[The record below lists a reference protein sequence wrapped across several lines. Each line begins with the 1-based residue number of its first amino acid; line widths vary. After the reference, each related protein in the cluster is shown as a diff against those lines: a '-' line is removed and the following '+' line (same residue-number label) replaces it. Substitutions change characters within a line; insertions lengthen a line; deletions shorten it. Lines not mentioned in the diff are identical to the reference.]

1 MLRGVYFALTVAA
14 VVNGTGGAAFPAD
27 TIYMGGDILTMA
39 GPEPEYVEALV
50 VDDGKISF
58 VGPLTKAMALQTPDT
73 RIVDLAGRTM
83 LPGFID
89 GHGHMIYYGKNMI
102 DADLVGVKSIP
113 ELIERMKVHAAQ
125 TGPDDWI
132 VGFGYLVPMLEEYR
146 HVTAAELDQISSDRP
161 IMIVDSSGHNGAA
174 NSAMFRLLGLGP
186 DTPDPEGGSFARNAD
201 GSLAGP
207 LEEAALFFVREQ
219 RPAFT
224 GELANQVVMRSAA
237 LWARYGQTTAQ
248 ECGVGIGKDDIDIIR
263 NAIDKELL
271 SIDLYLC
278 AKDAALDDV
287 LAASYAVASDYQLDN
302 EDAARELLAARPDL
316 DKRYVNRVRL
326 GGVKLWLDGSVP
338 TGWFSEPFDHNPPG
352 KEGEYTGVPQLS
364 DEVVNAVF
372 DEYWTSN
379 LQINLHMMGDGA
391 AEQALRAIERAI
403 EIHGTADH
411 RPVFVHNTYMRP
423 DQIARART
431 VGAVPTYTTSSIG
444 KVGDEALLYWGP
456 ERTQN
461 AMPMNT
467 LEAQGIRFSLNHDAP
482 ITPMPDVM
490 FLVDAAVNRTT
501 AKGVVIGEKVSPY
514 LALRAVTAYA
524 AYQIKEEAT
533 KGTLEVGKLADLI
546 ILERNPLTSEPTSLR
561 NIRVDETIKEGMT
574 IYTRE

>member
-1 MLRGVYFALTVAA
+1 MLRGIFALTAA
-14 VVNGTGGAAFPAD
+14 VVVNGTGGAAFAAD
-27 TIYMGGDILTMA
+27 TIYMGGNILTMA

-50 VDDGKISF
+50 VDGGKISF
-58 VGPLTKAMALQTPDT
+58 VGSLTEAMALQTPDT

-102 DADLVGVKSIP
+102 DADLVGVKNIP

-132 VGFGYLVPMLEEYR
+132 VGFGYLVPTLEEYR
-146 HVTAAELDQISSDRP
+146 HPTAAELDQISSDRP

-207 LEEAALFFVREQ
+207 LEEAALFHVREQ

-224 GELANQVVMRSAA
+224 GELADQVVMRSAA

-352 KEGEYTGVPQLS
+352 KEGEYTGVPQLP

-403 EIHGTADH
+403 ETHGASDH

-456 ERTQN
+456 ERTQK

-501 AKGVVIGEKVSPY
+501 AKGVVIGETVTPY

-533 KGTLEVGKLADLI
+533 KGTLEVGKLADLV
-546 ILERNPLTSEPTSLR
+546 ILERNPLTAEPTSLR
-561 NIRVDETIKEGMT
+561 DIRVDETIKEGRT

>member
-1 MLRGVYFALTVAA
+1 MPDSDQGAHGRPDRGQTMLRGIFALTAA
-14 VVNGTGGAAFPAD
+14 VVVNGTGGAAFAAD
-27 TIYMGGDILTMA
+27 TIYMSGDILTMA

-50 VDDGKISF
+50 VDGGKISF
-58 VGPLTKAMALQTPDT
+58 VGSLTEAMALQTPDT

-102 DADLVGVKSIP
+102 DADLVGVKNIP

-125 TGPDDWI
+125 TGPNDWI
-132 VGFGYLVPMLEEYR
+132 VGFGYLVPTLEEYR
-146 HVTAAELDQISSDRP
+146 HPTAAELDQISSDRP

-174 NSAMFRLLGLGP
+174 NSAMFGLLGLGP

-201 GSLAGP
+201 GSLAGS
-207 LEEAALFFVREQ
+207 LEEAALFHVREQ

-224 GELANQVVMRSAA
+224 GELADQVVMRSAA

-338 TGWFSEPFDHNPPG
+338 TGWFSEPFDHNPHG
-352 KEGEYTGVPQLS
+352 KEGEYTGVPQLP

-403 EIHGTADH
+403 ETHGATDH

-431 VGAVPTYTTSSIG
+431 VGAVPTYDPVLAEPRCADHADAGCDVPCRCGGQSDDRKG
-444 KVGDEALLYWGP
+444 RGDRRNGHALPRAPCRDGLCRLPDQGRSH
-456 ERTQN
+456 ERH
-461 AMPMNT
+461 A
-467 LEAQGIRFSLNHDAP
+467 
-482 ITPMPDVM
+482 
-490 FLVDAAVNRTT
+490 
-501 AKGVVIGEKVSPY
+501 
-514 LALRAVTAYA
+514 
-524 AYQIKEEAT
+524 
-533 KGTLEVGKLADLI
+533 
-546 ILERNPLTSEPTSLR
+546 
-561 NIRVDETIKEGMT
+561 
-574 IYTRE
+574 